1 MRHPHKSDR
10 KPRDVRR
17 HYRQARALKRCA
29 GALCRSV
36 PHTIIP
42 RGSR

>member
-1 MRHPHKSDR
+1 MRHQHKSDS
-10 KPRDVRR
+10 KPRDARR
-17 HYRQARALKRCA
+17 HYRQARALKRSA
-29 GALCRSV
+29 AALCNSV